1 MYQIV
6 EYCLVMAYTG
16 SNRSNH
22 CVTIDCSIHQILDT
36 DPRNPQPFHFNAYD
50 DFKNIMKQHFQVSND
65 EHCIVMCVYEG
76 KIQYPKR
83 THGKM

>member
-1 MYQIV
+1 
-6 EYCLVMAYTG
+6 MAYTG

-22 CVTIDCSIHQILDT
+22 CVTIDSSIHQILDT

-50 DFKNIMKQHFQVSND
+50 DLKSIMKQHFQVSND

-76 KIQYPKR
+76 KFHDPKR
-83 THGKM
+83 THWNM